1 MTILFL
7 SVFLCLYLI
16 KDTEVSLSAGVGTA
30 ILTLAALTALA
41 FARKLRH
48 EKLTKQIDLYSENY
62 LRSCINEALYKDAD
76 SDELLDYSVGTIILK
91 KVVNTEDTTGRSSP
105 KRTVRPAEPIS
116 FRTRN
121 TAVRSADTVSTRITP
136 NGSC

>member
-48 EKLTKQIDLYSENY
+48 EKLTK
-62 LRSCINEALYKDAD
+62 
-76 SDELLDYSVGTIILK
+76 
-91 KVVNTEDTTGRSSP
+91 
-105 KRTVRPAEPIS
+105 
-116 FRTRN
+116 
-121 TAVRSADTVSTRITP
+121 
-136 NGSC
+136 